1 MTPKDFFT
9 LTARMRE
16 AQKDHD
22 RQQTQHALR
31 IKLMIERDI
40 DAEIERVRK
49 IEQEKLNPKLFK

>member
-22 RQQTQHALR
+22 RIKTQHALR

-49 IEQEKLNPKLFK
+49 IEQDKLNPKLFK